1 MFSKYIFF
9 FHKKFLAKKKIEKTK
24 QCLFILI
31 FPLISSS
38 PELIPQ
44 SKHILFCIFLL
55 LGYLVNVL
63 QPKWNNAL
71 LEMFRIDYVGNSPYI
86 TCLPYLKHHRLG
98 PKDKFLILCSD
109 GLYQYLSNEEAV
121 AEVELFI
128 TLQPEG
134 DPAQHLVEE
143 VLFRAAKKAG
153 TNN

>member
-1 MFSKYIFF
+1 METILHFF
-9 FHKKFLAKKKIEKTK
+9 
-24 QCLFILI
+24 
-31 FPLISSS
+31 LISCAN
-38 PELIPQ
+38 L
-44 SKHILFCIFLL
+44 
-55 LGYLVNVL
+55 L

-86 TCLPYLKHHRLG
+86 SCLPYLKHHRLG

-121 AEVELFI
+121 AEVEHFI

-153 TNN
+153 TDNTNHQLHSKNISQLHFTN